1 MSKKKKIG
9 VVLIV
14 LQMLGF
20 IGQLSNNTVPFDSL
34 FSLIGFCI
42 PGILGIYLI
51 VSDNDK
57 PDKTNKKNNKPKEK
71 KRKGKIIY

>member
-20 IGQLSNNTVPFDSL
+20 IGQLSNNVVPFDNI

-42 PGILGIYLI
+42 PGIIGIYLI
-51 VSDNDK
+51 INDNDK
-57 PDKTNKKNNKPKEK
+57 SDKLNKKDNKSKEK